1 MDMISDN
8 PCRKVTIPKGETKE
22 KDIYSLDELEQ
33 LMALFET
40 APLKYRLFF
49 TMVLY
54 TGFRRSEMLG
64 LE

>member
-1 MDMISDN
+1 MISDN